1 MNILTLDLATQTG
14 WACHANGIIDCGS
27 ESFHRNYGKKRTPDE
42 HIGTVYFNFYHW
54 LLNRVRD
61 GKLDKI
67 IFEEPMGNFKNA
79 AGRNVVVG
87 LRGVLMCVCAA
98 YAVQIDS
105 IPQTK
110 LKKLATGSGGA
121 KKDQMIASAK
131 VAFPDHDIIDDNT
144 ADALLLLKVSKELK
158 MWS

>member
-1 MNILTLDLATQTG
+1 MPKCSL
-14 WACHANGIIDCGS
+14 
-27 ESFHRNYGKKRTPDE
+27 HRNYGKKRTPDE

-131 VAFPDHDIIDDNT
+131 LAFPDHDIIDDNT